1 MTSPHAVTSQSA
13 PTAPHAL
20 WPAMLPADTVFTPAQ
35 TAIGAAGNR
44 IRYADGSS
52 RLCATSGL
60 WNVPLGFGNPA
71 VSEAVARAT
80 RDASY
85 LTLFRSPNRYAQ
97 IAAERLLEIAGPT
110 RYSRVIFSTSGG
122 AANDA
127 GMKLAR
133 QYWSQR
139 GGAPRSLVVGLR
151 GSYHGTMYGSHAL
164 SGDELLQEAYGVD
177 RRSIR
182 HVAHDDDGDEL
193 GTLLR
198 REGSRVAAVV
208 VEPVLGSGAFPLTD
222 AFVARLLA
230 LREDYGFLV
239 VADEVATGF
248 GRTGR
253 MFASDEWAAAPDVLI
268 LSKALTNGAMGAAAL
283 LVGPRVAS
291 EFMRGG
297 WTFVHGETQAGTPA
311 CAAAILAVVDEL
323 ERIDVIKTVRSLAA
337 DLAGIAESMRADG
350 LFTRVTGKGCLLG
363 LHLRTDD
370 GERLSGRAV
379 LDVVSAVADHGVQ
392 VQPGPSGIGLIPAYG
407 FDAAD
412 LLEVDAGVR
421 AGLAQA
427 RSVWR

>member
-1 MTSPHAVTSQSA
+1 MTS
-13 PTAPHAL
+13 PHAL

-35 TAIGAAGNR
+35 TAIGADGNR

-71 VSEAVARAT
+71 VAEAVARAT

-85 LTLFRSPNRYAQ
+85 LTLFRSPNRYAEV
-97 IAAERLLEIAGPT
+97 AAERLLEIAGPT
-110 RYSRVIFSTSGG
+110 EYSRVIFSTSGG

-133 QYWSQR
+133 QYWSHR
-139 GGAPRSLVVGLR
+139 GAASRSLVVGLR

-164 SGDELLQEAYGVD
+164 SGDDLLQEAYGVD
-177 RRSIR
+177 RRSVR
-182 HVAHDDDGDEL
+182 HVAHDDDGEEL
-193 GTLLR
+193 ATLLR

-208 VEPVLGSGAFPLTD
+208 VEPVLGSGARPLTD

-230 LREDYGFLV
+230 LREEHGFLV

-253 MFASDEWAAAPDVLI
+253 MFASDGWAAAPDVLI

-291 EFMRGG
+291 EFVGGG

-311 CAAAILAVVDEL
+311 CAAAILAVIDEL
-323 ERIDVIKTVRSLAA
+323 ERIDVIEAVRALAQ
-337 DLAGIAESMRADG
+337 DLAGVVDSMRADG
-350 LFTRVTGKGCLLG
+350 LFTRVTGKGCFLG
-363 LHLRTDD
+363 LDLRTDD
-370 GERLSGRAV
+370 GGALSGRQVLQAV
-379 LDVVSAVADHGVQ
+379 AAIADHGVL

-412 LLEVDAGVR
+412 LLEMDAGVR

-427 RSVWR
+427 RSAWT